1 MRETEIIVVED
12 ASRDN
17 GATIAMTQR
26 EFPSVRL
33 LALAENVGFCAANN
47 LGVAA
52 SSAPYVMLLNNDAVL
67 LSDTGGSLVRFLQEH
82 PDVTCV
88 GPRIV
93 LPNGAR
99 QPRVFGNL
107 PSLWRIAMQSLYLGQ
122 LFAHVPILEG
132 VDGLERSD
140 LVRDVGWISGVCMV
154 MRRLDYRAVG
164 GFDPSFYMYCED
176 MDLCSRLKAY
186 GRIVHLDEH
195 PVLHYGGGVASSID
209 AQLRNSLL
217 QQRNLLKIVSRRSG
231 RVTAHAARLLISLGL
246 LLRILAGLALIP
258 RRGLKGN
265 IVLRSSWLRLSDLI
279 RPVSMP
285 LTVAQLAAASA
296 QPAADHD

>member
-1 MRETEIIVVED
+1 
-12 ASRDN
+12 
-17 GATIAMTQR
+17 
-26 EFPSVRL
+26 
-33 LALAENVGFCAANN
+33 
-47 LGVAA
+47 
-52 SSAPYVMLLNNDAVL
+52 
-67 LSDTGGSLVRFLQEH
+67 
-82 PDVTCV
+82 
-88 GPRIV
+88 
-93 LPNGAR
+93 
-99 QPRVFGNL
+99 
-107 PSLWRIAMQSLYLGQ
+107 
-122 LFAHVPILEG
+122 
-132 VDGLERSD
+132 
-140 LVRDVGWISGVCMV
+140 
-154 MRRLDYRAVG
+154 
-164 GFDPSFYMYCED
+164 